1 MRHDMT
7 VSWDRHLKNG
17 NVWGVEVELS
27 MQDTPGDFYTYT
39 VKVYV
44 VAPTSEL
51 AMYIVST
58 MYPDYESIS
67 VDDET
72 NSNCPLI
79 FTMNHQKDTT
89 TKLNRFGVMFVGFAL
104 SMMVLSP
111 ILMYHLSPSG
121 DSMILK
127 KEGIQRLLTTP
138 SKEIQ

>member
-7 VSWDRHLKNG
+7 ISWDQHLKKG

-27 MQDTPGDFYTYT
+27 MQETPGDFHTYN

-44 VAPTSEL
+44 VAPTQNL
-51 AMYIVST
+51 HMYIVLQCIQT
-58 MYPDYESIS
+58 MNQSPLMMNQLELPPDFI
-67 VDDET
+67 
-72 NSNCPLI
+72 
-79 FTMNHQKDTT
+79 MNHQKDTT
-89 TKLNRFGVMFVGFAL
+89 TKLSTFDVMFVAFAL

-127 KEGIQRLLTTP
+127 REGIQRLLTTP